1 MEATMKKFC
10 FINLMII
17 LVVAFVVG
25 CQTTQDIKSTI
36 STKVTTLTTGVDPNL
51 YKQVPEDQKEG
62 ISEAESVLKF
72 NQNKEH
78 LAELKKELAAQKL
91 KLAGYNLNIA
101 SKDRKK
107 AQVSLD
113 IKKLEAI
120 DRTGL
125 GEKEDNLDTIA
136 DLKSKILKIEAD
148 KVKIEAKIATYEVLI
163 KDQKKQIQDQDAKV
177 KLGFR

>member
-1 MEATMKKFC
+1 MKNFC
-10 FINLMII
+10 FTNLMII

-36 STKVTTLTTGVDPNL
+36 SSKVTTLTTGVDPSL

-62 ISEAESVLKF
+62 VPSAESALKF
-72 NQNKEH
+72 HRNKEH
-78 LAELKKELAAQKL
+78 LIKLKKELAIQKL
-91 KLAGYNLNIA
+91 KLAGYNLDLA

-107 AQVSLD
+107 AQILLD
-113 IKKLEAI
+113 TKKLEAI
-120 DRTGL
+120 DRAGL

-148 KVKIEAKIATYEVLI
+148 KVKIRAKIAAREVHI
-163 KDQKKQIQDQDAKV
+163 KDQKKQIEEQDEKIKGMKAD
-177 KLGFR
+177 